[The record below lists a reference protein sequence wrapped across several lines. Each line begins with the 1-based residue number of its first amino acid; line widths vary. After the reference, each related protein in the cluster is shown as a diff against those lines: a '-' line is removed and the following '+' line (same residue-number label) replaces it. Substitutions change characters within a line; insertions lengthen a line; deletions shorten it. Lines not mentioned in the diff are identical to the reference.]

1 MASFSTTSRRET
13 FVTRKITRAIA
24 RIALGL
30 QDKLHLGNM
39 DALRDWGHAK
49 DYVEMQWMMLQ
60 QDTPEDFVIA
70 TGEQH
75 SVREFVQRSAAE
87 LGMEIT
93 FSGEGVDEVGTVTG
107 VSNPELTVQPGQQIV
122 GVDPRYFRPAEVE
135 TLLGDPTKAKEKLGW
150 VPKITFEELVK
161 DMITSDFEHAKRD
174 RLVTEAGYRAFD
186 YNE

>member
-1 MASFSTTSRRET
+1 MTSLT
-13 FVTRKITRAIA
+13 GL
-24 RIALGL
+24 ALTSL
-30 QDKLHLGNM
+30 IPAAYEAVD
-39 DALRDWGHAK
+39 D
-49 DYVEMQWMMLQ
+49 
-60 QDTPEDFVIA
+60 A
-70 TGEQH
+70 TG
-75 SVREFVQRSAAE
+75 
-87 LGMEIT
+87 
-93 FSGEGVDEVGTVTG
+93 GTVTG